1 MDGNRRP
8 CATILSVMTSRILR
22 ALGAS
27 LALLAIGVAPAF
39 AQDPP
44 PKPKPQG
51 FAKEGM
57 YVGVA
62 GLPNFALDGVTFDG
76 RTLYREIGGPEVAI
90 LPKLDSGPM
99 FRIVT
104 GFRARPAALELSYER
119 RSHVASF
126 LDIPGTAAFNAFN
139 VDAKIFF
146 RTEDR
151 IQPHVAV
158 GFAFPW
164 LSVHN
169 GSFSNDTETAEVD
182 DANFTGPAA
191 NFEAGV
197 TVFATN
203 RIGFSVGYHYRYIW
217 FTNYRGVGEKEFKL
231 VPWFGERTNSA
242 IVMGFYTF

>member
-1 MDGNRRP
+1 MRYDAG
-8 CATILSVMTSRILR
+8 VMTSRMLR

-27 LALLAIGVAPAF
+27 LVLLALGVAPAL

-44 PKPKPQG
+44 PKPPG
-51 FAKEGM
+51 FAKVGM
-57 YVGVA
+57 YVAVA
-62 GLPNFALDGVTFDG
+62 GLPNFSLDGVTFDG

-90 LPKLDSGPM
+90 LPSLDTGPM

-119 RSHVASF
+119 RSHAATF

-151 IQPHVAV
+151 IQPHIVV

-164 LSVHN
+164 LTVHN
-169 GSFSNDTETAEVD
+169 GSFSNDTETAEVA

-191 NFEAGV
+191 NLEAGV
-197 TVFATN
+197 TFFVTN
-203 RIGFSVGYHYRYIW
+203 RIGISGGYHYRYIW

-242 IVMGFYTF
+242 IVMGFFTF

>member
-1 MDGNRRP
+1 
-8 CATILSVMTSRILR
+8 MTSRMLR

-27 LALLAIGVAPAF
+27 LAFLGFGVAPAF

-44 PKPKPQG
+44 PKPQG

-76 RTLYREIGGPEVAI
+76 RTLYKEIGGPEVAI

-104 GFRARPAALELSYER
+104 GFRAKPAALELSYER
-119 RSHVASF
+119 RSHNASF
-126 LDIPGTAAFNAFN
+126 LETQGKAAFNAFN

-151 IQPHVAV
+151 IQPHIVV

-169 GSFSNDTETAEVD
+169 GSFSNETETAVVD
-182 DANFTGPAA
+182 DANFSGPAA
-191 NFEAGV
+191 NLEGGV
-197 TVFATN
+197 TVFVTN
-203 RIGFSVGYHYRYIW
+203 RLGFSVGYHYRYIW